1 MSKYIS
7 ISLYPERQEKLLLE
21 MGIKPSEIHLLF
33 PSLNDLN
40 AVRLNEKAWNLLMG
54 GKLPVICSASNKVFI

>member
-7 ISLYPERQEKLLLE
+7 ISLYPEQQEKLLLE

-40 AVRLNEKAWNLLMG
+40 AVQLNEKAWNLLMG
-54 GKLPVICSASNKVFI
+54 GKLPVICSSSNKVSI

>member
-21 MGIKPSEIHLLF
+21 MGVKPSEIHLLF

-40 AVRLNEKAWNLLMG
+40 AVRLNEKAWNPLMG
-54 GKLPVICSASNKVFI
+54 GKLPVICSASNKVSI

>member
-21 MGIKPSEIHLLF
+21 MGVKQSEIHLLF

-40 AVRLNEKAWNLLMG
+40 AVRLNEKAWNLLIG
-54 GKLPVICSASNKVFI
+54 G

>member
-21 MGIKPSEIHLLF
+21 MGVKPSEIHLLF

-54 GKLPVICSASNKVFI
+54 G